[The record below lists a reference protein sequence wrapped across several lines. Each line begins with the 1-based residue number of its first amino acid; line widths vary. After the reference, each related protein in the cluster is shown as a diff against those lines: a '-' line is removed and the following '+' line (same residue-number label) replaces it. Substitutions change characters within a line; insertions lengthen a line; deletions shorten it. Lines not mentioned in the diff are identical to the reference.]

1 VERVDPVNLQGWVVR
16 GYTHPFVRHLVLG
29 ITDAR
34 AGRRLLGAISG
45 DDPTLPQVTTAAWQH
60 PRPPHTVNVGLTFDG
75 LSALALPASDLASFP
90 SDFRQGAVARSA
102 RVGDTGTSAPEHWR
116 GRLGEPGV
124 AHGILTIHAVDTIVL
139 DDVTAALLDAGRGAI
154 VEVSR
159 FDGATFPGGYVHF
172 GYRDGISQPRMEG
185 LREKHKHAERHDGQP
200 LTPTGSLV
208 LGYPSQYEN
217 LVFTIPQPD
226 VLGRDGSYNAFRVLA
241 QDVVGFDALLA
252 RAATET
258 GLGRDLVAAKL
269 LGRWPNGSPLIGH
282 PDHPGDATHR
292 HELNDFG
299 YADDPEGVSCPLGSH
314 IRRANPRDGQVV
326 QRGFGQSRRLVRRG
340 IPYGPQYVPGAPDD
354 GIERGLLGNF
364 LCASLSAQFEALM
377 YDWLNLGLQ
386 HPDITGLND
395 PMLGAN
401 DERTSRFDIPGHER
415 SYQLCGFGRFV
426 ETRGSAYTFIPSI
439 TALRYLAESVRP

>member
-1 VERVDPVNLQGWVVR
+1 VVERVNPVNLQGWVVR

-29 ITDAR
+29 VADAR
-34 AGRRLLGAISG
+34 AARRLIGAVTG
-45 DDPTLPQVTTAAWQH
+45 DDPALPQITTGAWQH

-75 LSALALPASDLASFP
+75 FAALALPASDLASFP
-90 SDFRQGAVARSA
+90 SDFRQGAVARA
-102 RVGDTGTSAPEHWR
+102 VRIGDTGSSAPEHWR
-116 GRLGEPGV
+116 GRLGEPGA
-124 AHGILTIHAVDTIVL
+124 AHAILTIHAVDTVVL
-139 DDVTAALLDAGRGAI
+139 DDVTTALLDAGRGAI

-159 FDGATFPGGYVHF
+159 FDGATFPGGVVHF

-185 LREKHKHAERHDGQP
+185 LREKRKHAEEHDGQP

-217 LVFTIPQPD
+217 LVFTIPQPE

-241 QDVVGFDALLA
+241 QDVVGFDAFLS
-252 RAATET
+252 RAAAET
-258 GLGRDLVAAKL
+258 GLGRDLVAAKV

-282 PDHPGDATHR
+282 PDHPGDASHR
-292 HELNDFG
+292 DELNDFG
-299 YADDPEGVSCPLGSH
+299 YADDPDGVSCPLGSH

-364 LCASLSAQFEALM
+364 LCASLSAQFEAVM

-401 DERTSRFDIPGHER
+401 DERTSCFDIAGTDR
-415 SYQLCGFGRFV
+415 SFQLRGFGRFV
-426 ETRGSAYTFIPSI
+426 ETRGASYTFIPSI
-439 TALRYLAESVRP
+439 TALRYLAES